1 MIDYHEIGSTTS
13 RMDTLAEERGLEI
26 VLKDMNVQLEGLFKA
41 AEQRAMRIALIA
53 GGYDPRKLPRN
64 RKTNVDRLFTP
75 EMHHMSKFLQMAFVD
90 GFVAGRSVHDPAD
103 RIQRF
108 PQQETQDG

>member
-1 MIDYHEIGSTTS
+1 MIGYREIGETTS

-26 VLKDMNVQLEGLFKA
+26 VLTDMNVELAGLFEA
-41 AEQRAMRIALIA
+41 ANQRAIRIALIA
-53 GGYDPRKLPRN
+53 GGLDIKTLPRDH
-64 RKTNVDRLFTP
+64 KTNVDSLFTP
-75 EMHHMSKFLQMAFVD
+75 ETRGLIQPCQLAFID

-108 PQQETQDG
+108 PQRED